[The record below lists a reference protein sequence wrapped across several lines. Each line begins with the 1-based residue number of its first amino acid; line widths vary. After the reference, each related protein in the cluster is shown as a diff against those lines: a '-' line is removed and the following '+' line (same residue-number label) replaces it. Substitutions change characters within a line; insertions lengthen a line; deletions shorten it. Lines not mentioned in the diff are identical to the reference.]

1 MNARVMKSDIV
12 KEIAALIGVTAPAM
26 STGSTEPRVI
36 FDLVNDR
43 LGLGIDPRLTKPET
57 ARAIVECTGSPW
69 HPDYE
74 SRGATVTMTGLLA
87 VRDAVAFLLR

>member
-1 MNARVMKSDIV
+1 MSARVLKAEV
-12 KEIAALIGVTAPAM
+12 VAEIAALIGVTTPPM
-26 STGSTEPRVI
+26 STGSTEPRAI

-57 ARAIVECTGSPW
+57 AQAIVECTGSSW

-74 SRGATVTMTGLLA
+74 SRGSTVTMRGLAA